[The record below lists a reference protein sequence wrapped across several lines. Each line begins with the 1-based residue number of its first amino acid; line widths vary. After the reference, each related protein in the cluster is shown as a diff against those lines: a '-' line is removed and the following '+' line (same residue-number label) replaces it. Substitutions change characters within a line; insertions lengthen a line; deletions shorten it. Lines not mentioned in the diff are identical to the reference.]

1 MRIRSLPRNRENR
14 SRSGAPNRPNQELIE
29 KKKLARLKPWVRIA
43 IEKTCEAGREA
54 VRRQAFY
61 IKKGWVTAQ
70 QPQS

>member
-14 SRSGAPNRPNQELIE
+14 PRSGSPSRPKQEVIE

-43 IEKTCEAGREA
+43 LEKACEAGKEA
-54 VRRQAFY
+54 VQRQASY

-70 QPQS
+70 QSPS